1 MPESVRFAK
10 ITEAYSTG
18 ANTCLRPQSLPD
30 NPFRDSVQIS
40 TEAQEKSKELWLKI
54 KEQSSSEKPSP
65 KTQAENGIEVLQLSP
80 NATMDQIRKAYLS
93 AIKQYHPDNF
103 AGFSPEFR
111 QLAEEK
117 SKQINLAY
125 KKLTGAQRLYDPV
138 R

>member
-1 MPESVRFAK
+1 MPEPVQFAR
-10 ITEAYSTG
+10 IAQAYSTS
-18 ANTCLRPQSLPD
+18 ANVRLGPQSLPND
-30 NPFRDSVQIS
+30 PFRDTAQIS
-40 TEAQEKSKELWLKI
+40 VEAREKSREFWLKI

-80 NATMDQIRKAYLS
+80 NATMDQIRKAYLA

-125 KKLTGAQRLYDPV
+125 KKLTGA
-138 R
+138 

>member
-1 MPESVRFAK
+1 MSEPVRIAR
-10 ITEAYSTG
+10 IAEAYST
-18 ANTCLRPQSLPD
+18 NTNVSYRPRRLPD
-30 NPFRDSVQIS
+30 CPFRDTVQIS
-40 TEAQEKSKELWLKI
+40 EEAQEKSKEFWLNI

-65 KTQAENGIEVLQLSP
+65 NSQAENNIEVLNLSAD
-80 NATMDQIRKAYLS
+80 ATMEQIRKAYLA

-125 KKLTGAQRLYDPV
+125 KKLTGT
-138 R
+138 